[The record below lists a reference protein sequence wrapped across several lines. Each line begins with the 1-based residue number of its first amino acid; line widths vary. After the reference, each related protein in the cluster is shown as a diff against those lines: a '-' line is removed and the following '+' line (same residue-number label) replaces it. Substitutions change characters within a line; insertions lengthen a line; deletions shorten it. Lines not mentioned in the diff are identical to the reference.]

1 MSSTVS
7 GAAQT
12 KGVARTVTATAPR
25 RRLEWLDA
33 IRGLALLGVI
43 LVHTNEYAAASGVA
57 LDHVLAH
64 SAMDV
69 WVDRIVRVFLAEK
82 AQTLFTIMF
91 GISFAIQIGRLTMDS
106 DPAQAR
112 SIYLRRLVG
121 LLFIAA
127 IDVLVLPTSDIL
139 NYYALAG
146 FALLLTVN
154 WKASTLLTVG
164 TLLALLARP
173 TEQLLAGLAS
183 GAAHGSGAVVG
194 NIGLPE
200 IAQTGSYLD
209 VTLAHWHSLWFVDH
223 LSFGLLGFLPYV
235 FGRFLIGVAL
245 VRTGVATQ
253 PADHQRTLY
262 RIAVVALPLGLV
274 LSLSSW
280 LGRSGGSATAAAVLY
295 LVQAGTYCLALGYL
309 ALLLQA
315 SLRPAGRAAL
325 ALFAPVGRMALT
337 NYLLQAVFNSVVFF
351 GFGLGMIGRLGAA
364 TCAVLAFVFF
374 TAQCAASHWWL
385 ARYRHG
391 PVEWLWRAWTYRRRP
406 AWRSV

>member
-1 MSSTVS
+1 MSSAVT
-7 GAAQT
+7 AAAASED
-12 KGVARTVTATAPR
+12 ARTGTATSPR
-25 RRLEWLDA
+25 DRLEWLDA
-33 IRGLALLGVI
+33 IRGLALFGVI

-57 LDHVLAH
+57 FDQVLAH
-64 SAMDV
+64 SPLDV

-91 GISFAIQIGRLTMDS
+91 GISFAIQMGRLTTDS
-106 DPAQAR
+106 DPLRAR

-121 LLFIAA
+121 LLVIAA
-127 IDVLVLPTSDIL
+127 VDVFVLPTSDIL

-154 WKASTLLTVG
+154 WQASTLLIVG

-173 TEQLLAGLAS
+173 TEQLLAGLAT
-183 GAAHGSGAVVG
+183 GAVHGSGAVVG

-200 IAQTGSYLD
+200 IARTGSYLD

-253 PADHQRTLY
+253 PADHQRMLY
-262 RIAVVALPLGLV
+262 SVALVGLPLGLV

-280 LGRSGGSATAAAVLY
+280 LARGGGGATGAAVLY
-295 LVQAGTYCLALGYL
+295 LVQSGTYCLALAYL

-315 SLRPAGRAAL
+315 SLLPAGRAAL

-337 NYLLQAVFNSVVFF
+337 NYLLQAVFNSFVFF

-364 TCAVLAFVFF
+364 TCAVLALAFF

-385 ARYRHG
+385 ARYRYG
-391 PVEWLWRAWTYRRRP
+391 PVEWLWRAWTYRQRP
-406 AWRSV
+406 AWRTV